1 MKHLRFT
8 AIIGLAILFGV
19 ISCQMQPGISQLL
32 VEEGDAMSADGIS
45 IHYKLYGKGDVSLV
59 FVHDWCT
66 NMKYWEEQVP
76 SFGVNFKVVTLDLAG
91 HGQSG
96 DGRAD
101 WTIQAF
107 GQDVAAVVEKLDL
120 QNVVLIGHGM
130 GGPVVLE
137 AAKLIPEKAIGLV
150 GADSFNDLYMIGLDE
165 ENVQLALIPY
175 QENYQEQIREH
186 VRLQWFAPKSDHGLM
201 SEIILD
207 MIKTPKEVALG
218 TLRGLL
224 MYEAVESLKQVQLD
238 VRCIQTTHMD
248 ASYEVVQKNAK
259 SIWVEYLDGLG
270 HFIMLEDSQAFGGNT
285 RNATSTKFQSYPV
298 TQCTFHDGRQ
308 ITNT

>member
-1 MKHLRFT
+1 MEAIMKHWCFS
-8 AIIGLAILFGV
+8 IVIVLAILLIA
-19 ISCQMQPGISQLL
+19 ISCQMQPGLNQLL
-32 VEEGDAMSADGIS
+32 VEEGDATSADGIP
-45 IHYKLYGKGDVSLV
+45 IHYKLYGKGEVSLV

-66 NMKYWEEQVP
+66 NMKYWDEQIP

-96 DGRAD
+96 IGRTD
-101 WTIQAF
+101 WTMQAF

-130 GGPVVLE
+130 GGPVILE
-137 AAKLIPEKAIGLV
+137 AAMLIPDRAIGLV
-150 GADSFNDLYMIGLDE
+150 GADSFNDLYMKGIDE
-165 ENVQLALIPY
+165 AKVQLAMIPY

-186 VRLQWFAPKSDHGLM
+186 VRLSWFSPNSDHDQM

-218 TLRGLL
+218 ALEELQR
-224 MYEAVESLKQVQLD
+224 YDAVESFKQVRLD
-238 VRCIQTTHMD
+238 VRGVQTTHMD
-248 ASYEVVQKNAK
+248 VSYEVTQTHAK

-270 HFIMLEDSQAFGGNT
+270 HFIMLEDPQAFN
-285 RNATSTKFQSYPV
+285 RHLANYINEFV
-298 TQCTFHDGRQ
+298 TGTYAYEK
-308 ITNT
+308 

>member
-1 MKHLRFT
+1 MEAIMKHLRFT
-8 AIIGLAILFGV
+8 IIIGLALLFGF

-66 NMKYWEEQVP
+66 KMKYWEEQVP
-76 SFGVNFKVVTLDLAG
+76 SFGVNFRVVTLDLAG

-96 DGRAD
+96 TGRTD
-101 WTIQAF
+101 WTMEAF

-130 GGPVVLE
+130 GGPVILE
-137 AAKLIPEKAIGLV
+137 AAKLIKDNAIGLV
-150 GADSFNDLYMIGLDE
+150 GADSFNDLYMKGLDE
-165 ENVQLALIPY
+165 KSVQLALIPY

-186 VRLQWFAPKSDHGLM
+186 VRLHWFAPKSDHGLM
-201 SEIILD
+201 SDIILD
-207 MIKTPKEVALG
+207 MIKTPKDVALG
-218 TLRGLL
+218 ALRELL
-224 MYEAVESLKQVQLD
+224 MYDAVESLKQVQLD
-238 VRCIQTTHMD
+238 VRTVQTTHMD
-248 ASYEVVQKNAK
+248 VSYEVVQTNAK

-270 HFIMLEDSQAFGGNT
+270 HFIMLEDSQAFN
-285 RNATSTKFQSYPV
+285 RHLANFVNEFV
-298 TQCTFHDGRQ
+298 TGTYAYEK
-308 ITNT
+308 